1 MTKISQRIGVVDV
14 LVIGS
19 GGAGMVA
26 ALAAKEAGASVA
38 VVSKTYPT
46 RSQTCM
52 AQGGINASIGE
63 QDSVESHIADTVKSS
78 QGLGDATAIDKL
90 CRDGVDAVAWLDS
103 IGVPFSRS
111 AESKIAQRRLGGASA
126 DRACYAQDYT
136 GLKILHS
143 LYDSCL
149 KAGIAFHNEHFLMEL
164 IVDASGK
171 ERRVGGAVFKELK
184 SGELKSFYA
193 KTVIMATG
201 GYSRVYDHY
210 STNATGSTGDG
221 LAAALRAGALLSD
234 MEFVQFHPTGLKN
247 ASILISESARGA
259 GGYLLNAH
267 GERFTDELQPR
278 DALSRAINEEIKKSG
293 SVFLDIRHLGENFI
307 DHELPQERK
316 LAKLY
321 ENVDPVTDIIPI
333 KPVAHYTMGGIAV
346 DEKAESTLEGLFA
359 VGECANHNVHGANRL
374 GGNSLLELI
383 VFGKEVGSSAAK
395 AAERLEPV
403 SVSERE
409 ETEVA
414 KELETMMGYTN
425 EIDFYQKRTE
435 LGELFYRYAGMER
448 SEKGLTSALEQV
460 HAMQH
465 ELPKMGTLDKQALYN
480 TNLMEFVEFTNM
492 LTRAET
498 MLVAM
503 LERKESR
510 GAHARTDF
518 SERDDELYQR
528 HSAVLLHNRHVEIG
542 FTQVGM
548 KAQEV

>member
-1 MTKISQRIGVVDV
+1 MVDV

-26 ALAAKEAGASVA
+26 ALSAKEAGASVA

-52 AQGGINASIGE
+52 AQGGINAAIGE
-63 QDSVESHIADTVKSS
+63 DDSVESHIADTLKSS
-78 QGLGDATAIDKL
+78 QGLGDEEAIEKL
-90 CRDGVDAVAWLDS
+90 CREGVDAVAWLDR

-126 DRACYAQDYT
+126 ERACYAQDYT

-149 KAGIAFHNEHFLMEL
+149 KAEIEFHNEQFLMEL
-164 IVDASGK
+164 IVDESSE
-171 ERRVGGAVFKELK
+171 ERRVCGAVFKELK

-221 LAAALRAGALLSD
+221 LAVALRAGAVVSD

-259 GGYLLNAH
+259 GGHLLNAH

-278 DALSRAINEEIKKSG
+278 DALSRAIDEEIQKSG
-293 SVFLDIRHLGENFI
+293 AVFLDIRHLGENFI

-346 DEKAESTLEGLFA
+346 DDSAESTLDGLFA

-383 VFGKEVGSSAAK
+383 VFGKEAGSSAAL
-395 AAERLEPV
+395 A
-403 SVSERE
+403 
-409 ETEVA
+409 A
-414 KELETMMGYTN
+414 KELATLQESTKAESEVAQKLEAIKSYTN
-425 EIDFYQKRTE
+425 EVDFYQKRTE
-435 LGELFYRYAGMER
+435 LGELFYTYAGIQR
-448 SEKGLTSALEQV
+448 SEKGLTTALEQV
-460 HAMQH
+460 HGMQH
-465 ELPKMGTLDKQALYN
+465 ELPKMGVLDCSKVYN
-480 TNLMEFVEFTNM
+480 TNLMEFVEFSNM
-492 LTRAET
+492 LSLAEA

-503 LERKESR
+503 LERRESR
-510 GAHARTDF
+510 GAHARVDF
-518 SERDDELYQR
+518 SERDDMVYNR
-528 HSAVLLHNRHVEIG
+528 HSAVLLRNRRVEVG
-542 FTQVGM
+542 FSKV
-548 KAQEV
+548 KEV